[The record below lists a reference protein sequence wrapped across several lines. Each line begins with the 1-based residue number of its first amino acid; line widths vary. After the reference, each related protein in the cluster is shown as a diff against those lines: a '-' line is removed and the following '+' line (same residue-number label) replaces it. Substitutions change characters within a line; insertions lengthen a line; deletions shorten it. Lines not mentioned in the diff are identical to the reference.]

1 MHWKHCF
8 DSPSSLNLL
17 GMLLGKLESVIPILC
32 SNDVVWQSPAC
43 DNFVPYKKKKLT
55 EKTVTNAWAKHWAKH
70 HLCSL
75 MQKLSALRAVHIY
88 RDKFLGTSV
97 L

>member
-43 DNFVPYKKKKLT
+43 DNFVPYKKKNLLK
-55 EKTVTNAWAKHWAKH
+55 
-70 HLCSL
+70 
-75 MQKLSALRAVHIY
+75 KLSQMLELNTELNIIFAV
-88 RDKFLGTSV
+88 
-97 L
+97 